1 MRTRP
6 LILSALFLS
15 AVLVTARSQSTPAPT
30 PAPTPTP
37 APETTTT
44 TTTTTAPAPAPA
56 PVAAPTP
63 APAPAD
69 TPAVTPAAPAP
80 ATADQAVTPATPA
93 PAAADQVV
101 IKDSEPAHASITAKP
116 NAAAGKDTLSVD
128 FPDEDIRNVLR
139 NVADLFELNLVMP
152 DTLQGKTSIKL
163 RDVTWR
169 QIFTVVLKQVGYTF
183 VEQDNIVK
191 IVGIAELQG
200 EPFATKTFVFENVAA
215 VKIKPLVEPMLT
227 PKRDGDPTKNILP
240 QPAGTIVV
248 NDLANE
254 LIVTD
259 QSTVLV
265 RVGDMI
271 KRLDTEP
278 KQVVIETKFVE
289 VSKGNTKNR
298 EVALAYD
305 GKHLG
310 VGTGV
315 GLGAGASIPVPFN
328 ANSGTLAGGSPV
340 AIYSQ
345 NEFSALV
352 NILNASSNVKLVTN
366 PTIVAI
372 NGSKSD
378 IKIGRDLQLVTTT
391 TTSSTT
397 GNPVITATAGD
408 IKFVG
413 ISLEV
418 TPQITGSKL
427 IALKVKPEK
436 SSVFATRSIGGNTFY
451 DIDRRAGELNIIL
464 RDGQTAAIGG
474 LVDTQTRKNHSQVP
488 LLGDIP
494 VLGSLFRTTNDEV
507 DVTNLI
513 IFITATVLEP
523 SRMKFDTVVSKDQIN
538 DLELTQRDI
547 LGKNF
552 VKSDTEQAEFERVG
566 IVRQNKQDADI
577 MAQLQKDAEE
587 KKEKT
592 K

>member
-6 LILSALFLS
+6 LLLSALFVA
-15 AVLVTARSQSTPAPT
+15 AVLATARSQTTPAPT
-30 PAPTPTP
+30 TPVAPA
-37 APETTTT
+37 T
-44 TTTTTAPAPAPA
+44 TTTTTAPAPAETPAAVAPAPA
-56 PVAAPTP
+56 PVAAP
-63 APAPAD
+63 APA
-69 TPAVTPAAPAP
+69 
-80 ATADQAVTPATPA
+80 ADQAV
-93 PAAADQVV
+93 
-101 IKDSEPAHASITAKP
+101 IKDTEPVHASITAKP

-169 QIFTVVLKQVGYTF
+169 QIFEVVLKQVGYTF
-183 VEQDNIVK
+183 VEKDNIVK

-200 EPFATKTFVFENVAA
+200 EPFGTKTFTFENVAA
-215 VKIKPLVEPMLT
+215 GKIKPLVDPMLT
-227 PKRDGDPTKNILP
+227 PKRDGDPAKGIQP

-259 QSTVLV
+259 QSTVIA
-265 RVGDMI
+265 RIGDMI
-271 KRLDTEP
+271 KRLDSEP

-289 VSKGNTKNR
+289 ISKDDTKNR
-298 EVALAYD
+298 EVQLGYKSND
-305 GKHLG
+305 GRTDIR
-310 VGTGV
+310 TGV
-315 GLGAGASIPVPFN
+315 GLGQGSNTATPFTI
-328 ANSGTLAGGSPV
+328 NSGTLLGGSPTAV
-340 AIYSQ
+340 FNS

-352 NILNASSNVKLVTN
+352 NILNAATNVRLVTN

-378 IKIGRDLQLVTTT
+378 IKIGRDLQLVTITT
-391 TTSSTT
+391 TTSGST
-397 GNPVITATAGD
+397 PVTTATAGD

-413 ISLEV
+413 ISIEV

-436 SSVFATRSIGGNTFY
+436 SSVFAARTISGNTFY
-451 DIDRRAGELNIIL
+451 DIDRRVGELNIIL

-474 LVDTQTRKNHSQVP
+474 LIDTQTRKIKSQVP

-494 VLGSLFRTTNDEV
+494 ILGNLFKTTNDSV

-523 SRMKFDTVVSKDQIN
+523 SKMKYDTVVSKDQIN
-538 DLELTQRDI
+538 DLGLTTRDI
-547 LGKNF
+547 IGKSF
-552 VKSDTEQAEFERVG
+552 VKPDDEQALFERVG
-566 IVRQNKQDADI
+566 IVRQNKQDAEI
-577 MAQLQKDAEE
+577 LNQLKSDADG
-587 KKEKT
+587 KKKSE
-592 K
+592 

>member
-6 LILSALFLS
+6 LLLTVLFL
-15 AVLVTARSQSTPAPT
+15 AAALATARSQPASEPAP
-30 PAPTPTP
+30 A
-37 APETTTT
+37 A
-44 TTTTTAPAPAPA
+44 TAPAKDASA
-56 PVAAPTP
+56 VTA

-69 TPAVTPAAPAP
+69 KPAEVAPTNAATVKEP
-80 ATADQAVTPATPA
+80 
-93 PAAADQVV
+93 
-101 IKDSEPAHASITAKP
+101 EPAHAAITTKAKD
-116 NAAAGKDTLSVD
+116 AFGKDTLSVD

-169 QIFTVVLKQVGYTF
+169 QIFEVVLKQVGYTF
-183 VEQDNIVK
+183 VEKDNIVK

-200 EPFATKTFVFENVAA
+200 EPFSTRTFVFENVAA
-215 VKIKPLVEPMLT
+215 AKIKPLVDPMLT

-240 QPAGTIVV
+240 QAAGTIVV

-259 QSTVLV
+259 QSTVIT

-271 KRLDTEP
+271 KRLDSEP

-289 VSKGNTKNR
+289 ISRVDAKNR
-298 EVALAYD
+298 EVALGYKNANGHFD
-305 GKHLG
+305 
-310 VGTGV
+310 VRTGV
-315 GLGAGASIPVPFN
+315 GVGPGSNIATPFTI
-328 ANSGTLAGGSPV
+328 NSGSLLGGSPTAV
-340 AIYSQ
+340 FNQ
-345 NEFSALV
+345 NEFSALI
-352 NILNASSNVKLVTN
+352 NILNSATNVRLVTN

-378 IKIGRDLQLVTTT
+378 IKIGRDLQLVTVTT
-391 TTSSTT
+391 TTSGST
-397 GNPVITATAGD
+397 PVTTATAGD
-408 IKFVG
+408 VKFVG

-436 SSVFATRSIGGNTFY
+436 SSVFASRTISGNTFY

-474 LVDTQTRKNHSQVP
+474 LVDTATRKESSKTP

-494 VLGSLFRTTNDEV
+494 LLGALFRTTHDSV

-523 SRMKFDTVVSKDQIN
+523 SKMKYDSVVSKDQIN
-538 DLELTQRDI
+538 DLELTTRDI
-547 LGKNF
+547 VGKSF
-552 VKSDTEQAEFERVG
+552 VKPDEEAALFERVG
-566 IVRQNKQDADI
+566 IVRQSKQDAEI
-577 MAQLQKDAEE
+577 MEQLNEE
-587 KKEKT
+587 AGNNLNKST
-592 K
+592 H

>member
-6 LILSALFLS
+6 LLLSVLFVA
-15 AVLVTARSQSTPAPT
+15 AVLTTARSQSTPAPT
-30 PAPTPTP
+30 TPAAPAP
-37 APETTTT
+37 
-44 TTTTTAPAPAPA
+44 TTTTAPAPAETPA
-56 PVAAPTP
+56 AVAP
-63 APAPAD
+63 APAPA
-69 TPAVTPAAPAP
+69 AA
-80 ATADQAVTPATPA
+80 QA
-93 PAAADQVV
+93 V
-101 IKDSEPAHASITAKP
+101 IKDTEPVHALITAKP

-169 QIFTVVLKQVGYTF
+169 QIFEVVLKQVGYTF
-183 VEQDNIVK
+183 VEKDNIVK

-200 EPFATKTFVFENVAA
+200 EPFGTKTFTFENVAA
-215 VKIKPLVEPMLT
+215 GKIKPLVDPMLT
-227 PKRDGDPTKNILP
+227 PKRDGDPAKGLQP

-259 QSTVLV
+259 QSTVIA
-265 RVGDMI
+265 RIGDMI
-271 KRLDTEP
+271 KRLDSEP

-289 VSKGNTKNR
+289 ISKDDTKNR
-298 EVALAYD
+298 EVQLGYKSND
-305 GKHLG
+305 GRTDIRTG
-310 VGTGV
+310 VGTGP
-315 GLGAGASIPVPFN
+315 GSNTATPFRI
-328 ANSGTLAGGSPV
+328 NSGSLLGGSPTAV
-340 AIYSQ
+340 FNS

-352 NILNASSNVKLVTN
+352 NILNAATNVRLVTN

-378 IKIGRDLQLVTTT
+378 IKIGRDLQLVTITT
-391 TTSSTT
+391 TTSGST
-397 GNPVITATAGD
+397 PVTTATAGD

-413 ISLEV
+413 ISIEV

-436 SSVFATRSIGGNTFY
+436 SSVFQARTISGNTFY
-451 DIDRRAGELNIIL
+451 DIDRRVGELNIIL

-474 LVDTQTRKNHSQVP
+474 LIDTQTRKIKSQVP

-494 VLGSLFRTTNDEV
+494 LLGNLFKTTNDQV

-523 SRMKFDTVVSKDQIN
+523 SKMKYDTVVSKDQIN
-538 DLELTQRDI
+538 DLGLTSRDI
-547 LGKNF
+547 IGKSF
-552 VKSDTEQAEFERVG
+552 VKPDDEQALFERVG
-566 IVRQNKQDADI
+566 IVRQNVQDAEI
-577 MAQLQKDAEE
+577 LNQLKKDADG
-587 KKEKT
+587 KKKSE
-592 K
+592 

>member
-6 LILSALFLS
+6 LLLSALFVA
-15 AVLVTARSQSTPAPT
+15 AVLATARSQSTPAPT
-30 PAPTPTP
+30 TSVAPATTPS
-37 APETTTT
+37 
-44 TTTTTAPAPAPA
+44 TTTTTAPAPAEAPAAVA
-56 PVAAPTP
+56 PVAAPVP
-63 APAPAD
+63 AHA
-69 TPAVTPAAPAP
+69 
-80 ATADQAVTPATPA
+80 ADQAV
-93 PAAADQVV
+93 
-101 IKDSEPAHASITAKP
+101 IKETEPAHASITAKP

-169 QIFTVVLKQVGYTF
+169 QIFEVVLKQVGYTF
-183 VEQDNIVK
+183 VEKDNIVK

-200 EPFATKTFVFENVAA
+200 EPFGTKTFTFENVAA
-215 VKIKPLVEPMLT
+215 GKIKPLVDPMLT
-227 PKRDGDPTKNILP
+227 PKREGDPAKGIQP

-259 QSTVLV
+259 QSTVIA
-265 RVGDMI
+265 RIGDMI
-271 KRLDTEP
+271 KRLDSEP

-289 VSKGNTKNR
+289 ISKDDTKNR
-298 EVALAYD
+298 DVQLGYKSND
-305 GKHLG
+305 GRTD
-310 VGTGV
+310 VRTGV
-315 GLGAGASIPVPFN
+315 GLGPGSNTATPFTI
-328 ANSGTLAGGSPV
+328 NSGALLGGSPTAV
-340 AIYSQ
+340 FNS

-352 NILNASSNVKLVTN
+352 NILNSATNVRLVTN

-378 IKIGRDLQLVTTT
+378 IKIGRDLQLVTITT
-391 TTSSTT
+391 TTSGST
-397 GNPVITATAGD
+397 PVTTATAGD

-413 ISLEV
+413 ISIEV

-436 SSVFATRSIGGNTFY
+436 SSVFQARTISGNTFY
-451 DIDRRAGELNIIL
+451 DIDRRVGELNIIL

-474 LVDTQTRKNHSQVP
+474 LIDTQTRKIKSQVP

-494 VLGSLFRTTNDEV
+494 LLGNLFKTTNDQV
-507 DVTNLI
+507 AVTNLI

-523 SRMKFDTVVSKDQIN
+523 SKMKYDTVVSKDQIN
-538 DLELTQRDI
+538 DLGLTSRDI
-547 LGKNF
+547 IGKSF
-552 VKSDTEQAEFERVG
+552 VKPDDEQALFERVG
-566 IVRQNKQDADI
+566 IVRQNTQDAEI
-577 MAQLQKDAEE
+577 MNQLKKDADG
-587 KKEKT
+587 KKKSE
-592 K
+592 

>member
-6 LILSALFLS
+6 LLLSALFVA
-15 AVLVTARSQSTPAPT
+15 AVLATARSQTTPAPT
-30 PAPTPTP
+30 TPVAPA
-37 APETTTT
+37 TTTT
-44 TTTTTAPAPAPA
+44 TTTTTAPAPAETPAAVAPAPA
-56 PVAAPTP
+56 PVAAP
-63 APAPAD
+63 APA
-69 TPAVTPAAPAP
+69 
-80 ATADQAVTPATPA
+80 ADQAV
-93 PAAADQVV
+93 
-101 IKDSEPAHASITAKP
+101 IKDTEPVHASITAKP

-169 QIFTVVLKQVGYTF
+169 QIFEVVLKQVGYTF
-183 VEQDNIVK
+183 VEKDNIVK

-200 EPFATKTFVFENVAA
+200 EPFGTKTFTFENVAA
-215 VKIKPLVEPMLT
+215 GKIKPLVDPMLT
-227 PKRDGDPTKNILP
+227 PKRDGDPAKGIQP

-259 QSTVLV
+259 QSTVIA
-265 RVGDMI
+265 RIGDMI
-271 KRLDTEP
+271 KRLDSEP

-289 VSKGNTKNR
+289 ISKDDTKNR
-298 EVALAYD
+298 EVQLGYKSND
-305 GKHLG
+305 GRTDIR
-310 VGTGV
+310 TGV
-315 GLGAGASIPVPFN
+315 GLGQGSNTATPFTI
-328 ANSGTLAGGSPV
+328 NSGTLLGGSPTAV
-340 AIYSQ
+340 FNS

-352 NILNASSNVKLVTN
+352 NILNAATNVRLVTN

-378 IKIGRDLQLVTTT
+378 IKIGRDLQLVTITT
-391 TTSSTT
+391 TTSGST
-397 GNPVITATAGD
+397 PVTTATAGD

-413 ISLEV
+413 ISIEV

-436 SSVFATRSIGGNTFY
+436 SSVFAARTISGNTFY
-451 DIDRRAGELNIIL
+451 DIDRRVGELNIIL
-464 RDGQTAAIGG
+464 RAGQTAAIGG
-474 LVDTQTRKNHSQVP
+474 LIDTQTRKIKSQVP

-494 VLGSLFRTTNDEV
+494 ILGNLFKTTNDSV

-523 SRMKFDTVVSKDQIN
+523 SKMKYDTVVSKDQIN
-538 DLELTQRDI
+538 DLGLTTRDI
-547 LGKNF
+547 IGKSF
-552 VKSDTEQAEFERVG
+552 VKPDDEQALFERVG
-566 IVRQNKQDADI
+566 IVRQNKQDAEI
-577 MAQLQKDAEE
+577 LNQLKRDTDG
-587 KKEKT
+587 KKKSE
-592 K
+592 

>member
-6 LILSALFLS
+6 LVLSALFVA
-15 AVLVTARSQSTPAPT
+15 AVLATARSQPPA
-30 PAPTPTP
+30 
-37 APETTTT
+37 
-44 TTTTTAPAPAPA
+44 APAPA
-56 PVAAPTP
+56 PVPPKDETVVP
-63 APAPAD
+63 APATTTTTTVTTAPAPTD
-69 TPAVTPAAPAP
+69 TPAAPATTTTTTVVP
-80 ATADQAVTPATPA
+80 ADGTA
-93 PAAADQVV
+93 V
-101 IKDSEPAHASITAKP
+101 IKEEPAHGTITTKSTVAS
-116 NAAAGKDTLSVD
+116 GKDTLSVD

-169 QIFTVVLKQVGYTF
+169 QIFEVVLKQVGYTF
-183 VEQDNIVK
+183 VEKDNIVK

-200 EPFATKTFVFENVAA
+200 EPFSTRTFTFENVAA
-215 VKIKPLVEPMLT
+215 AKIKPLVDPMLT
-227 PKRDGDPTKNILP
+227 PKRDGDPTKGIQP

-259 QSTVLV
+259 QSTVIA

-271 KRLDTEP
+271 KRLDSEP

-289 VSKGNTKNR
+289 ISKDDTKNR
-298 EVALAYD
+298 EVALGYRNANGTFD
-305 GKHLG
+305 IR
-310 VGTGV
+310 TGV
-315 GLGAGASIPVPFN
+315 GINPGSNIATPFTI
-328 ANSGTLAGGSPV
+328 NSGTLLGGSPT
-340 AIYSQ
+340 AIFNQ
-345 NEFSALV
+345 NEFSAMV
-352 NILNASSNVKLVTN
+352 NIINQATNVRLVTN

-378 IKIGRDLQLVTTT
+378 IKIGRDLQLVTITT
-391 TTSSTT
+391 TTSGST
-397 GNPVITATAGD
+397 PVTTATAGD

-436 SSVFATRSIGGNTFY
+436 SSVFQARTIAGNTFY
-451 DIDRRAGELNIIL
+451 DIDRRVGELNIIL

-474 LVDTQTRKNHSQVP
+474 LIDTVNRKIHSQVP

-494 VLGSLFRTTNDEV
+494 VLGNLFKTTNDSV

-523 SRMKFDTVVSKDQIN
+523 SKMKYDTVVSKDQIN
-538 DLELTQRDI
+538 DLELTTRDI
-547 LGKNF
+547 IGKNF
-552 VKSDTEQAEFERVG
+552 VKPEEEQAMFERVG
-566 IVRQNKQDADI
+566 IVRQNKQDAEI
-577 MAQLQKDAEE
+577 MDSLKHDAEE
-587 KKEKT
+587 NKIKGK
-592 K
+592 

>member
-6 LILSALFLS
+6 LLLSALFVA
-15 AVLVTARSQSTPAPT
+15 AVLATARSQSTPAPT
-30 PAPTPTP
+30 TSVAPATTPST
-37 APETTTT
+37 A
-44 TTTTTAPAPAPA
+44 TTTAPAPAEAPA
-56 PVAAPTP
+56 AVAPTP
-63 APAPAD
+63 A
-69 TPAVTPAAPAP
+69 
-80 ATADQAVTPATPA
+80 ADQAV
-93 PAAADQVV
+93 
-101 IKDSEPAHASITAKP
+101 IKETEPAHASITAKP

-169 QIFTVVLKQVGYTF
+169 QIFEVVLKQVGYTF
-183 VEQDNIVK
+183 VEKDNIVK

-200 EPFATKTFVFENVAA
+200 EPFGTKTFTFENVAA
-215 VKIKPLVEPMLT
+215 GKIKPLVDPMLT
-227 PKRDGDPTKNILP
+227 PKREGDPAKGVQP

-259 QSTVLV
+259 QSTVIA
-265 RVGDMI
+265 RIGDMI
-271 KRLDTEP
+271 KRLDSEP

-289 VSKGNTKNR
+289 ISKDDTKNR
-298 EVALAYD
+298 EVQLGYKSND
-305 GKHLG
+305 GRTD
-310 VGTGV
+310 VRTGV
-315 GLGAGASIPVPFN
+315 GLGPGSNTATPFTI
-328 ANSGTLAGGSPV
+328 NSGALLGGSPTAV
-340 AIYSQ
+340 FNS

-352 NILNASSNVKLVTN
+352 NILNSATNVRLVTN

-378 IKIGRDLQLVTTT
+378 IKIGRDLQLVTITT
-391 TTSSTT
+391 TTSGST
-397 GNPVITATAGD
+397 PVTTATAGD

-413 ISLEV
+413 ISIEV

-436 SSVFATRSIGGNTFY
+436 SSVFQARTISGNTFY
-451 DIDRRAGELNIIL
+451 DIDRRVGELNIIL

-474 LVDTQTRKNHSQVP
+474 LIDTQTRKIKSQVP

-494 VLGSLFRTTNDEV
+494 LLGNLFKTTNDQV
-507 DVTNLI
+507 AVTNLI

-523 SRMKFDTVVSKDQIN
+523 SKMKYDTVVSKDQIN
-538 DLELTQRDI
+538 DLGLTSRDI
-547 LGKNF
+547 IGKSF
-552 VKSDTEQAEFERVG
+552 VKPGDEQALFERVG
-566 IVRQNKQDADI
+566 IVRQNTQDAEI
-577 MAQLQKDAEE
+577 LNQLKKDADG
-587 KKEKT
+587 KKKSE
-592 K
+592 

>member
-6 LILSALFLS
+6 LLLSALFLA
-15 AVLVTARSQSTPAPT
+15 AVLATARSQSA

-37 APETTTT
+37 APAPAPEATTTTTAAPATTTT
-44 TTTTTAPAPAPA
+44 TTTTTAPAPAPTPAPAPADVAPA

-69 TPAVTPAAPAP
+69 APA
-80 ATADQAVTPATPA
+80 
-93 PAAADQVV
+93 V
-101 IKDSEPAHASITAKP
+101 IKDDAHASITAKP

-169 QIFTVVLKQVGYTF
+169 QIFEVVLKQVGYTF
-183 VEQDNIVK
+183 VVTDNIVK
-191 IVGIAELQG
+191 VIGIAELQG
-200 EPFATKTFVFENVAA
+200 EPFSTKTFVFENVAA
-215 VKIKPLVEPMLT
+215 SKIKPLVDPMLT
-227 PKRDGDPTKNILP
+227 PKRDGDPAKNILP

-259 QSTVLV
+259 QSTVIA

-271 KRLDTEP
+271 KRLDSEP

-289 VSKGNTKNR
+289 ISKDDGKNR
-298 EVALAYD
+298 EVL
-305 GKHLG
+305 LG
-310 VGTGV
+310 YKNANGHFTAGTGV
-315 GLGAGASIPVPFN
+315 GLGGGFNIPIPFDF
-328 ANSGTLAGGSPV
+328 NSGTLTGGSPTAV
-340 AIYSQ
+340 YNQ
-345 NEFSALV
+345 NEFSALI
-352 NILNASSNVKLVTN
+352 NILNSQSNVRLVTN

-378 IKIGRDLQLVTTT
+378 IKIGRDLQLVTITT
-391 TTSSTT
+391 TTSGST
-397 GNPVITATAGD
+397 PVTTATAGD

-436 SSVFATRSIGGNTFY
+436 SSVFAARTISGNTFY
-451 DIDRRAGELNIIL
+451 DIDRRVGELNIIL

-474 LVDTQTRKNHSQVP
+474 LVDTITRKNEDKVP

-494 VLGSLFRTTNDEV
+494 ILGHLFKATSESLE
-507 DVTNLI
+507 VTNLI

-523 SRMKFDTVVSKDQIN
+523 SKMKYDTVVSKDQIN
-538 DLELTQRDI
+538 DLELTPRDI
-547 LGKNF
+547 VGKNF
-552 VKSDTEQAEFERVG
+552 VKPDDEQAMFERVG
-566 IVRQNKQDADI
+566 IARQSKQDSEI
-577 MAQLQKDAEE
+577 LEQLKTDEAKD
-587 KKEKT
+587 KKK
-592 K
+592 

>member
-1 MRTRP
+1 M
-6 LILSALFLS
+6 
-15 AVLVTARSQSTPAPT
+15 
-30 PAPTPTP
+30 
-37 APETTTT
+37 
-44 TTTTTAPAPAPA
+44 
-56 PVAAPTP
+56 
-63 APAPAD
+63 
-69 TPAVTPAAPAP
+69 TPAAPAP
-80 ATADQAVTPATPA
+80 AAADQAV
-93 PAAADQVV
+93 
-101 IKDSEPAHASITAKP
+101 IKDAEPSHASITAKP

-183 VEQDNIVK
+183 IEQDNIVK

-200 EPFATKTFVFENVAA
+200 EPFSTKTFVFENVAA
-215 VKIKPLVEPMLT
+215 VKIKPLVDPMLT

-259 QSTVLV
+259 QSTVIA
-265 RVGDMI
+265 RIGDMI
-271 KRLDTEP
+271 KRLDSEP

-289 VSKGNTKNR
+289 ISKGNTKNR
-298 EVALAYD
+298 EVVLAYD
-305 GKHLG
+305 GNHLA
-310 VGTGV
+310 VGTGI
-315 GLGAGASIPVPFN
+315 GLGANASIPVPFD
-328 ANSGTLAGGSPV
+328 ANSGSLAGGSPV

-352 NILNASSNVKLVTN
+352 NILNAASNVKLVTN

-378 IKIGRDLQLVTTT
+378 IKIGRDLQLVTITT
-391 TTSSTT
+391 TTSGST
-397 GNPVITATAGD
+397 PVTTATAGD

-413 ISLEV
+413 ISMEV

-436 SSVFATRSIGGNTFY
+436 SSVFAARTIAGNTFY

-474 LVDTQTRKNHSQVP
+474 LVDSQIRKNHSQVP

-494 VLGSLFRTTNDEV
+494 VLGFLFRTTADEV

-523 SRMKFDTVVSKDQIN
+523 SKMKYDTVISKDQIS
-538 DLELTQRDI
+538 DLDITTRDI
-547 LGKNF
+547 LGKNY
-552 VKSDTEQAEFERVG
+552 VKSDEEQAAFERVG
-566 IVRQNKQDADI
+566 IVRQNKQDAEI
-577 MAQLQKDAEE
+577 MAQLQKDAEV
-587 KKEKT
+587 KKDK
-592 K
+592 KDK

>member
-6 LILSALFLS
+6 LLLSALFVA
-15 AVLVTARSQSTPAPT
+15 AVLATARSQTTPAPT
-30 PAPTPTP
+30 TPVAPA
-37 APETTTT
+37 TTTT
-44 TTTTTAPAPAPA
+44 TTTTTAPAPAETPAAVAPAPA
-56 PVAAPTP
+56 PVAAP
-63 APAPAD
+63 APA
-69 TPAVTPAAPAP
+69 
-80 ATADQAVTPATPA
+80 ADQAV
-93 PAAADQVV
+93 
-101 IKDSEPAHASITAKP
+101 IKDTEPVHASITAKP

-169 QIFTVVLKQVGYTF
+169 QIFEVVLKQVGYTF
-183 VEQDNIVK
+183 VEKDNIVK

-200 EPFATKTFVFENVAA
+200 EPFGTKTFTFENVAA
-215 VKIKPLVEPMLT
+215 GKIKPLVDPMLT
-227 PKRDGDPTKNILP
+227 PKRDGDPAKGIQP

-259 QSTVLV
+259 QSTVIA
-265 RVGDMI
+265 RIGDMI
-271 KRLDTEP
+271 KRLDSEP

-289 VSKGNTKNR
+289 ISKDDTKNR
-298 EVALAYD
+298 EVQLGYKSND
-305 GKHLG
+305 GRTDIR
-310 VGTGV
+310 TGV
-315 GLGAGASIPVPFN
+315 GLGQGSNTATPFTI
-328 ANSGTLAGGSPV
+328 NSGTLLGGSPTAV
-340 AIYSQ
+340 FNS

-352 NILNASSNVKLVTN
+352 NILNAATNVRLVTN

-378 IKIGRDLQLVTTT
+378 IKIGRDLQLVTITT
-391 TTSSTT
+391 TTSGST
-397 GNPVITATAGD
+397 PVTTATAGD

-413 ISLEV
+413 ISIEV

-436 SSVFATRSIGGNTFY
+436 SSVFAARTISGNTFY
-451 DIDRRAGELNIIL
+451 DIDRRVGELNIIL

-474 LVDTQTRKNHSQVP
+474 LIDTQTRKIKSQVP

-494 VLGSLFRTTNDEV
+494 ILGNLFKTTNDSV

-523 SRMKFDTVVSKDQIN
+523 SKMKYDTVVSKDQIN
-538 DLELTQRDI
+538 DLGLTTRDI
-547 LGKNF
+547 IGKSF
-552 VKSDTEQAEFERVG
+552 VKPDDEQALFERVG
-566 IVRQNKQDADI
+566 IVRQNKQDAEI
-577 MAQLQKDAEE
+577 LNQLKRDTDG
-587 KKEKT
+587 KKKSE
-592 K
+592 